1 MAKND
6 AIDHT
11 NVVNILLLKVCSTPS
26 NLLKNTNAKAHG
38 DILEN
43 RAFKHGDILT
53 AWSITNIFFIHVGN
67 N

>member
-1 MAKND
+1 MVKND

-53 AWSITNIFFIHVGN
+53 A
-67 N
+67 